1 MPFSLRNKSM
11 ALALAVFLL
20 LGPSAFWAR
29 AQVAINFI
37 AVNASETAAKEVDVK
52 YFLPEE
58 LKPDDVLNTGE
69 LDLGYD
75 VDKGM
80 YFVYKKMKFNSKE
93 SRTFKVLVKDVW
105 RIEEEEINVL
115 KNQVDENLKL
125 LEGSENYQYAVK
137 AREHLHQEVD
147 YIYNQQR
154 NYSDNIDRR
163 IEEYRSFKAALE
175 TIRNN
180 AYDLDYLE
188 HESKALDEM
197 ENRKLVKFIIEVEN
211 PQEEK
216 KKIQHKHFLPEEV
229 RADDVVEKRGFEV
242 RFDDKKKRSF
252 LSKEEEF
259 NPGEKKK
266 YEILIK
272 DIWDF
277 PTNKADSLQSRADL
291 AVRELKDT
299 IYEQSAEYLFKIIQ
313 TRLNEIKASKLL
325 AQPIERHIGTYR
337 LNEKRYEETKKD
349 VERLE
354 KMMSIVRAKKLR
366 EMEVGKVQNVLQRL
380 KALRGLAALSEAIF
394 KRGISVTMTWKI
406 IFGTIIFVAM
416 FTTIHFVIWAK
427 RSGKMGEEIGL
438 KTGEEI
444 RAVPKPGDEE
454 TAAQ

>member
-1 MPFSLRNKSM
+1 MRDKKYTRIYFPLL
-11 ALALAVFLL
+11 LAGFLL
-20 LGPSAFWAR
+20 LSPLAFFAS

-37 AVNASETAAKEVDVK
+37 AVNASETAEKEIDVK
-52 YFLPEE
+52 YYLPEE
-58 LKPDDVLNTGE
+58 LQPDDILSTGD
-69 LDLGYD
+69 LDLEYD
-75 VDKGM
+75 VDKGQ
-80 YFVYKKMKFNSKE
+80 YFVFKKMKFGIKE

-137 AREHLHQEVD
+137 AREHLLQEID
-147 YIYNQQR
+147 YVYNQQK

-163 IEEYRSFKAALE
+163 IEEYRAFRAALE
-175 TIRNN
+175 KIRNN

-197 ENRKLVKFIIEVEN
+197 ENRKLIKFIIEVEN
-211 PQEEK
+211 PHAQK
-216 KKIQHKHFLPEEV
+216 KKIQHKHYLPEEV
-229 RADDVVEKRGFEV
+229 RADDVVEKRDFEV
-242 RFDDKKKRSF
+242 RFDEKKKRSF
-252 LSKEEEF
+252 LTKEEEF
-259 NPGEKKK
+259 DPGEKKK

-277 PTNKADSLQSRADL
+277 PVNKADALQARADL
-291 AVRELKDT
+291 AVGELKDT
-299 IYEQSAEYLFKIIQ
+299 IYEQSAEYLFKVIQ
-313 TRLNEIKASKLL
+313 AKLTEIKDSKQLE
-325 AQPIERHIGTYR
+325 QPIEQHIGTYR
-337 LNEKRYEETKKD
+337 LNEKRYETAKKD

-406 IFGTIIFVAM
+406 VFGTIIFVAI
-416 FTTIHFVIWAK
+416 FTTIHFVLWAR
-427 RSGKMGEEIGL
+427 RSGKMGEELGL
-438 KTGEEI
+438 KSGEDI
-444 RAVPKPGDEE
+444 QVVAKPGEDAES
-454 TAAQ
+454 

>member
-1 MPFSLRNKSM
+1 MKDLRHTYIAWLFALFCFLSPLASLVS
-11 ALALAVFLL
+11 
-20 LGPSAFWAR
+20 
-29 AQVAINFI
+29 AQVAIHFI
-37 AVNASETAAKEVDVK
+37 AVNASETAAKEIDVK
-52 YFLPEE
+52 YYLPEE
-58 LKPDDVLNTGE
+58 LQPEDILNTGE
-69 LDLGYD
+69 LDLDYD
-75 VDKGM
+75 VDKGQ
-80 YFVYKKMKFNSKE
+80 YLVYKKMKFGIKE
-93 SRTFKVLVKDVW
+93 SRTLKVLVRDVW

-115 KNQVDENLKL
+115 KNQVNENLKL

-137 AREHLHQEVD
+137 AREQMLQEID
-147 YIYNQQR
+147 YIYNQQK

-163 IEEYRSFKAALE
+163 IEEYRAFKAALE

-197 ENRKLVKFIIEVEN
+197 ENRKLIKFIIEVNN
-211 PQEEK
+211 PHAEK
-216 KKIQHKHFLPEEV
+216 KKIQHKHYLPEEV
-229 RADDVVEKRGFEV
+229 RADDVVEKRDFDV
-242 RFDDKKKRSF
+242 RFDETKKKSF
-252 LSKEEEF
+252 LTKEEDF

-277 PTNKADSLQSRADL
+277 PVNKADAIQARADL
-291 AVRELKDT
+291 AVGELKDT

-313 TRLNEIKASKLL
+313 VKVNEIKESKLL
-325 AQPIERHIGTYR
+325 EQPIEQHIGMYR
-337 LNEKRYEETKKD
+337 LNEKRYEEAKRD

-380 KALRGLAALSEAIF
+380 KALRGLSALSDAIF

-406 IFGTIIFVAM
+406 VFGTIIFVAL
-416 FTTIHFVIWAK
+416 FTTIHFVLWAR

-438 KTGEEI
+438 KRGEEI
-444 RAVPKPGDEE
+444 RVVPKPGEEEE
-454 TAAQ
+454 T

>member
-1 MPFSLRNKSM
+1 MTFLRYKYVALVLAAFLCLSPFASL
-11 ALALAVFLL
+11 
-20 LGPSAFWAR
+20 AF

-37 AVNASETAAKEVDVK
+37 AVNASETEAKEVDVK
-52 YFLPEE
+52 YYLPEE
-58 LKPDDVLNTGE
+58 LQPDDILNTGE

-80 YFVYKKMKFNSKE
+80 YFVYKTMKFDLKE

-125 LEGSENYQYAVK
+125 LEGSESYQYAVK
-137 AREHLHQEVD
+137 AREHIHQEID
-147 YIYNQQR
+147 YIFNQQK

-163 IEEYRSFKAALE
+163 IEEYRAFKAELE
-175 TIRNN
+175 TVRNN

-188 HESKALDEM
+188 HESRALDEM
-197 ENRKLVKFIIEVEN
+197 EKSKLIKFIIEVEN

-216 KKIQHKHFLPEEV
+216 KKIQHKHYLPEEV
-229 RADDVVEKRGFEV
+229 RADDVVEKRDFEV

-252 LSKEEEF
+252 LTKDEEF

-277 PTNKADSLQSRADL
+277 PINKADALQVRADL

-299 IYEQSAEYLFKIIQ
+299 IYEQSANYLFKIIQ
-313 TRLNEIKASKLL
+313 TRINEIKTSKLL
-325 AQPIERHIGTYR
+325 EQPIEQHIGTYR
-337 LNEKRYEETKKD
+337 LDEKRYEETKKD

-406 IFGTIIFVAM
+406 VFGTIIFVAM
-416 FTTIHFVIWAK
+416 FTTIHFVIWAR

-438 KTGEEI
+438 KRGEEI
-444 RAVPKPGDEE
+444 RVVPKPGEE
-454 TAAQ
+454 ERAE

>member
-1 MPFSLRNKSM
+1 MVM
-11 ALALAVFLL
+11 LL
-20 LGPSAFWAR
+20 LSWGPLASCVF
-29 AQVAINFI
+29 AQVAIHFI
-37 AVNASETAAKEVDVK
+37 AVNASETEPKEIDVK
-52 YFLPEE
+52 YYLPEE
-58 LKPDDVLNTGE
+58 LQPDDILNTGE
-69 LDLGYD
+69 LNLDYD

-105 RIEEEEINVL
+105 HIEEEEINIL

-137 AREHLHQEVD
+137 AREHLHQEID
-147 YIYNQQR
+147 YIYNQQE

-163 IEEYRSFKAALE
+163 IEEYRAFKAALE
-175 TIRNN
+175 TVRNN

-188 HESKALDEM
+188 HESKAIDEM
-197 ENRKLVKFIIEVEN
+197 ESRKLIKFIIEVEN

-216 KKIQHKHFLPEEV
+216 KTIQHKHYLPEEV
-229 RADDVVEKRGFEV
+229 RADDVVEKKDFEV
-242 RFDDKKKRSF
+242 RFDEKKKKSF
-252 LSKEEEF
+252 LTKEEEF

-277 PTNKADSLQSRADL
+277 PINKAESLQARAEL

-313 TRLNEIKASKLL
+313 SKLDEIKASKLL
-325 AQPIERHIGTYR
+325 EQPIEQHIGTFR

-406 IFGTIIFVAM
+406 VFGTIIFVAV
-416 FTTIHFVIWAK
+416 FTTIHFVLWAR
-427 RSGKMGEEIGL
+427 RSGKMGEELGL

-444 RAVPKPGDEE
+444 RAVPRPGEE
-454 TAAQ
+454 EPA